1 MLCIMLTL
9 LRVSSVESSE
19 HLSAQRR
26 NSLELFDKVLNAKRI
41 YLIGNG
47 GSYANALHIANDLLL
62 CNIRAFTLDPATLT
76 ACANDYEYSTI
87 FARWISAVGEPGD
100 LLIALSGSG
109 KSPNILKAVQVAK
122 DIGMLVHE
130 EYGAAQGFDMQA
142 SEEHQLWVGHE
153 LRRRLKSLTKL

>member
-1 MLCIMLTL
+1 M
-9 LRVSSVESSE
+9 
-19 HLSAQRR
+19 
-26 NSLELFDKVLNAKRI
+26 ELFDKVLNAKRI

-76 ACANDYEYSTI
+76 ASANDYEYSTI

-142 SEEHQLWVGHE
+142 SEERQIWLGHE
-153 LRRRLKSLTKL
+153 LMRKLKSLTKL